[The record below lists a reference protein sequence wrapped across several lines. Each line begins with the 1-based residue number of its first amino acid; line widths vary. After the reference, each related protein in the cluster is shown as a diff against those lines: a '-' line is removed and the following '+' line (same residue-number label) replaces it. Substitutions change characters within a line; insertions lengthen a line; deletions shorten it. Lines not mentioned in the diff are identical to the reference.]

1 MARGSRRSARRAAAL
16 EALKQGDDVA
26 PPRAPAGERV
36 EDGYVVRSVAGTS
49 AGGGRGGRPYRCPG
63 CDQELRPASPHVVA
77 WPEGR
82 PDDRRHWHTACWQAR
97 GRRGVKVH
105 RSKNAPRY
113 G

>member
-1 MARGSRRSARRAAAL
+1 MAGGSRRAAMRAAARDRL
-16 EALKQGDDVA
+16 RAGDDETVL
-26 PPRAPAGERV
+26 RTPAGESV
-36 EDGYVVRSVAGTS
+36 EDGHVVRRVPGNAP
-49 AGGGRGGRPYRCPG
+49 GRPYRCPG
-63 CDQELRPASPHVVA
+63 CDQELDGGTPHVVA

-82 PDDRRHWHTACWQAR
+82 ADDRRHWHTACWGAR

>member
-1 MARGSRRSARRAAAL
+1 MPSGSRRSARRAAAL
-16 EALKQGDDVA
+16 DALK
-26 PPRAPAGERV
+26 RADGEGPAVPAGERV
-36 EDGYVVRSVAGTS
+36 EDGHVVRAVAGTAS
-49 AGGGRGGRPYRCPG
+49 ARPYRCPG
-63 CDQELRPASPHVVA
+63 CDHELRASTPHVVA

-82 PDDRRHWHTACWQAR
+82 PDDRRHWHTACWSAR

>member
-1 MARGSRRSARRAAAL
+1 MAGGSRRAALRAAARDRL
-16 EALKQGDDVA
+16 RAGDDEA
-26 PPRAPAGERV
+26 AAGRAVPARESV
-36 EDGYVVRSVAGTS
+36 EDGVVVRRVAGN
-49 AGGGRGGRPYRCPG
+49 APGRPYRCPG
-63 CDQELRPASPHVVA
+63 CDQELDGGTPHVVA

-82 PDDRRHWHTACWQAR
+82 SDDRRHWHTACWGAR

>member
-1 MARGSRRSARRAAAL
+1 MGKGSRRSALRAQAANRL
-16 EALKQGDDVA
+16 RAGDEDA
-26 PPRAPAGERV
+26 PRPPAGERV
-36 EDGYVVRSVAGTS
+36 EDGYVVRRVAG
-49 AGGGRGGRPYRCPG
+49 GDGRAYRCPG
-63 CDQELRPASPHVVA
+63 CDHEMPAGPPHVVA

-97 GRRGVKVH
+97 GQRGVKVH

>member
-1 MARGSRRSARRAAAL
+1 VARGSRRSAMRAAAL
-16 EALKQGDDVA
+16 EALKSGADGSE
-26 PPRAPAGERV
+26 PRVPAGERV
-36 EDGYVVRSVAGTS
+36 EDGYVVRSVAGTAS
-49 AGGGRGGRPYRCPG
+49 ARPYRCPG
-63 CDQELRPASPHVVA
+63 CDQELAPGTPHQVI

-82 PDDRRHWHTACWQAR
+82 PDDRRHWHTACWTAR

>member
-1 MARGSRRSARRAAAL
+1 MPKGSRRSALRAAAL
-16 EALKQGDDVA
+16 QAQ
-26 PPRAPAGERV
+26 RAGEQEDRPYVPAGERV
-36 EDGYVVRSVAGTS
+36 EDGHVVRAVAGTAS
-49 AGGGRGGRPYRCPG
+49 ARPYRCPG
-63 CDQELRPASPHVVA
+63 CDHELRAASPHVVV

-82 PDDRRHWHTACWQAR
+82 PDDRRHWHSACWAAR

>member
-1 MARGSRRSARRAAAL
+1 MAGGSRRAARRAQARAAL
-16 EALKQGDDVA
+16 QRGEDAA
-26 PPRAPAGERV
+26 PGVPAGERV
-36 EDGYVVRSVAGTS
+36 EDGWVVRSVAGTAS
-49 AGGGRGGRPYRCPG
+49 SRPYRCPG
-63 CDQELRPASPHVVA
+63 CDQELVPMSAHVVV

-82 PDDRRHWHTACWQAR
+82 PDDRRHWHTACWAAR

>member
-1 MARGSRRSARRAAAL
+1 MARGSRRGAREAAAL
-16 EALKQGDDVA
+16 EALRKDDDVGSLR
-26 PPRAPAGERV
+26 PSGGERV
-36 EDGYVVRSVAGTS
+36 EDGHVVRPLSGS
-49 AGGGRGGRPYRCPG
+49 AGRSYRCPG
-63 CDQELRPASPHVVA
+63 CDQELPGATPHVVV

-82 PDDRRHWHTACWQAR
+82 EDDRRHWHTACWTAR

>member
-1 MARGSRRSARRAAAL
+1 MESTLAGWALCLFSETSAAAVP
-16 EALKQGDDVA
+16 GI
-26 PPRAPAGERV
+26 PP
-36 EDGYVVRSVAGTS
+36 GT
-49 AGGGRGGRPYRCPG
+49 
-63 CDQELRPASPHVVA
+63 PHVVA

-82 PDDRRHWHTACWQAR
+82 EDDRRHWHTACWSAR

>member
-1 MARGSRRSARRAAAL
+1 MARGSRRRAREAAAL
-16 EALKQGDDVA
+16 EALKRGDDDG
-26 PPRAPAGERV
+26 PLRPPAGQRV
-36 EDGYVVRSVAGTS
+36 EDGFVVRSLSGS
-49 AGGGRGGRPYRCPG
+49 APGRAYRCPG
-63 CDQELRPASPHVVA
+63 CDQELDGGTPHVVV

-82 PDDRRHWHTACWQAR
+82 EDDRRHWHTACWRAR